1 MSAGYP
7 SGKKNIL
14 MVISSGG
21 FCQRFKNFIAQ
32 KDKMCRLQFVSM
44 ILSYSVKPV
53 RAEKNV
59 TPV

>member
-1 MSAGYP
+1 
-7 SGKKNIL
+7 

-21 FCQRFKNFIAQ
+21 FCQRFMSIIAQ
-32 KDKMCRLQFVSM
+32 KDKMCTLFLFFLKVQFVSM
-44 ILSYSVKPV
+44 TLSYSVQPV